1 MGLKQIS
8 ERLLILLNIMANT
21 SAGLAM
27 VVAGLV
33 LWQVEGISAL
43 IGLWVCGLLVLIPGV
58 YFTRVAYLAYKGVE
72 GYSWADIPDWPSAS

>member
-1 MGLKQIS
+1 VCK
-8 ERLLILLNIMANT
+8 RLIIILNVMVNT

-27 VVAGLV
+27 LVAGLV
-33 LWQVEGISAL
+33 LWQVEGMSAL